1 MSSVMGGLVGYG
13 AYVPYYQLERTRI
26 AGVLGSGGGF
36 GTRSVAAFDE
46 DTTSMAV
53 AAGRAALAPLT
64 PLAGISGPGGQ
75 PGRGCVRQLFF
86 ATTVPA
92 YADKTN
98 ATAVH
103 AALRLPA
110 DALAVDMAG
119 AVRSGVGAL
128 VAAAASAVPAMAVL
142 ADIRTGLP
150 GSADERDGGDGAAA
164 FVFGPANGS
173 ADSGPRGGVWGGR
186 PPGPCP
192 AGGVW
197 GGRPPGPCPAG
208 GVWGGRPP
216 GPALPVLAEVIGQG
230 CATAEFGDRWRAPGA
245 AASQVWEERFGEQVY
260 GPLAEAAM
268 ADALKQAGLLPGQ
281 VDHLIVAGLPARAVS
296 RTVRAAGVPAEAV
309 AGNHALPLSGRI
321 GNAGTAQPGILLADV
336 LDRAGPGETVLLVVL
351 ADGAFALALRT
362 TEALAS
368 HRQAQP
374 VAAQIAAGSTAL
386 DYATFLSWRG
396 FLDREPPRRPDP
408 DPVAAPPSWR
418 RTDWKFGLVAA
429 KCTRCGTRS
438 LPPDRVCQQCH
449 AVDEMA
455 PEPLADVPATV
466 TTYTVDRLAYT
477 PSPPMLMVVI
487 DFDGG
492 GRMRCQLTDAAE
504 DEVRAGLR
512 VEMTFRRL
520 VTASGVHNYFWKARP
535 VRFAG
540 KGE

>member
-1 MSSVMGGLVGYG
+1 MSSAMGGLVGYG

-26 AGVLGSGGGF
+26 AGVLGSGGGS

-53 AAGRAALAPLT
+53 AAGRAALAGLT
-64 PLAGISGPGGQ
+64 GPGGQ

-86 ATTVPA
+86 ATAVPA

-128 VAAAASAVPAMAVL
+128 VTAAASAGPAMAVL

-164 FVFGPANGS
+164 FVFSGADAS
-173 ADSGPRGGVWGGR
+173 AG
-186 PPGPCP
+186 
-192 AGGVW
+192 
-197 GGRPPGPCPAG
+197 
-208 GVWGGRPP
+208 
-216 GPALPVLAEVIGQG
+216 LPVLAEVIGQG

-245 AASQVWEERFGEQVY
+245 AASRVWEERFGEQVY

-268 ADALKQAGLLPGQ
+268 ADALKQAGLTPGQ
-281 VDHLIVAGLPARAVS
+281 VDHLVVAGLPARAVS
-296 RTVRAAGVPAEAV
+296 RTIRAAGVPAEAV
-309 AGNHALPLSGRI
+309 ADHHALPLSGRI

-351 ADGAFALALRT
+351 ADGAFALVLRT

-368 HRQAQP
+368 HRQPQS
-374 VAAQIAAGSTAL
+374 VAAQIEAGSTAL

-408 DPVAAPPSWR
+408 DPVAAPPAQR

-449 AVDEMA
+449 TVDEMI

-477 PSPPMLMVVI
+477 PSPPVLMVVL

-504 DEVRAGLR
+504 DEVGIGLR

-535 VRFAG
+535 ARFAG
-540 KGE
+540 SEGKDE

>member
-1 MSSVMGGLVGYG
+1 MGGLVGYG

-26 AGVLGSGGGF
+26 AGVLGQGGGF

-53 AAGRAALAPLT
+53 AAGRAALAGMT
-64 PLAGISGPGGQ
+64 GPGGQ
-75 PGRGCVRQLFF
+75 PGRACVRQLFV

-128 VAAAASAVPAMAVL
+128 VAAAQSALTSMAVL

-164 FVFGPANGS
+164 FVFGGT
-173 ADSGPRGGVWGGR
+173 DDG
-186 PPGPCP
+186 
-192 AGGVW
+192 
-197 GGRPPGPCPAG
+197 
-208 GVWGGRPP
+208 
-216 GPALPVLAEVIGQG
+216 LPVLAEVIGQG
-230 CATAEFGDRWRAPGA
+230 CATAEFLDRWRAPGA
-245 AASQVWEERFGEQVY
+245 AASRVWEERFGEQVY
-260 GPLAEAAM
+260 GPLAEAAI
-268 ADALKQAGLLPGQ
+268 ADALKQAGLTPSQ
-281 VDHLIVAGLPARAVS
+281 VGHLIVAGLHARAVS
-296 RTVRAAGVPAEAV
+296 RTVRAAGTPAEAAADNLV
-309 AGNHALPLSGRI
+309 ASI
-321 GNAGTAQPGILLADV
+321 GNAGTAQAGILLADV
-336 LDRAGPGETVLLVVL
+336 LDRAGPDEIVLLVVL
-351 ADGAFALALRT
+351 ADGATALALRT
-362 TEALAS
+362 TQALAS
-368 HRQAQP
+368 HRQPQP
-374 VAAQIAAGSTAL
+374 VAAQIAAGNTAL
-386 DYATFLSWRG
+386 EYATFLSWRG

-408 DPVAAPPSWR
+408 DAVAAPPAQR
-418 RTDWKFGLVAA
+418 RADWKFGLVAS
-429 KCTRCGTRS
+429 KCTQCGTRS
-438 LPPDRVCQQCH
+438 LPPDRVCKQCH

-455 PEPLADVPATV
+455 PEPLADAPATV
-466 TTYTVDRLAYT
+466 TTYTVDRLAFT

-520 VTASGVHNYFWKARP
+520 ITAAGVHNYFWKARP
-535 VRFAG
+535 VRREG
-540 KGE
+540 

>member
-1 MSSVMGGLVGYG
+1 MGGLVGYA
-13 AYVPYYQLERTRI
+13 AYIPYYQLERSRI
-26 AGVLGSGGGF
+26 AGVLGSGGGR
-36 GTRSVAAFDE
+36 GTRSVAAYDE
-46 DTTSMAV
+46 DTTSMGV
-53 AAGRAALAPLT
+53 AAGRAALAGLT
-64 PLAGISGPGGQ
+64 LRGGPGGRR
-75 PGRGCVRQLFF
+75 GRVSVRQLFL

-128 VAAAASAVPAMAVL
+128 VTAAQSPAPAMAVL

-164 FVFGPANGS
+164 FVFGGS
-173 ADSGPRGGVWGGR
+173 DDGFP
-186 PPGPCP
+186 
-192 AGGVW
+192 
-197 GGRPPGPCPAG
+197 
-208 GVWGGRPP
+208 
-216 GPALPVLAEVIGQG
+216 LLAEIIGQG
-230 CATAEFGDRWRAPGA
+230 SATAEFLDRWRAPGA
-245 AASQVWEERFGEQVY
+245 ATSRVWEERFGEQVY

-268 ADALKQAGLLPGQ
+268 ADALKQAGLTPGQ
-281 VDHLIVAGLPARAVS
+281 VDHFIVAGLPGRAVS
-296 RTVRAAGVPAEAV
+296 RTVRAAGVRAEAV
-309 AGNHALPLSGRI
+309 ARNHAASI

-336 LDRAGPGETVLLVVL
+336 LDRAGPDETILLVVL
-351 ADGAFALALRT
+351 ADGATALALRT
-362 TEALAS
+362 TAALAS
-368 HRQAQP
+368 HRQPQP

-386 DYATFLSWRG
+386 DYAAFLSWRG

-408 DPVAAPPSWR
+408 DPVAAPPAQR
-418 RTDWKFGLVAA
+418 RAGWKFGLVAS

-466 TTYTVDRLAYT
+466 ATYTVDRLAYT

-504 DEVRAGLR
+504 DEVRIGLR

-520 VTASGVHNYFWKARP
+520 VTAAGVHNYFWKAQPIR
-535 VRFAG
+535 REG
-540 KGE
+540 

>member
-1 MSSVMGGLVGYG
+1 MGGLVGYG
-13 AYVPYYQLERTRI
+13 AYVPYYRLERTRI
-26 AGVLGSGGGF
+26 TGVLGQGGGS

-53 AAGRAALAPLT
+53 AAGRAALAGMT
-64 PLAGISGPGGQ
+64 GPGGQ

-128 VAAAASAVPAMAVL
+128 VTAAASAVPTMAVL

-150 GSADERDGGDGAAA
+150 GGADERDGGDGAAA
-164 FVFGPANGS
+164 FVFSG
-173 ADSGPRGGVWGGR
+173 ADGG
-186 PPGPCP
+186 
-192 AGGVW
+192 AG
-197 GGRPPGPCPAG
+197 
-208 GVWGGRPP
+208 
-216 GPALPVLAEVIGQG
+216 LPVLAEVIGQG
-230 CATAEFGDRWRAPGA
+230 SATAEFLDRWRTPGA
-245 AASQVWEERFGEQVY
+245 AASRLWEERFGEQVY

-268 ADALKQAGLLPGQ
+268 ADA
-281 VDHLIVAGLPARAVS
+281 
-296 RTVRAAGVPAEAV
+296 
-309 AGNHALPLSGRI
+309 
-321 GNAGTAQPGILLADV
+321 

-362 TEALAS
+362 TQALAR

-408 DPVAAPPSWR
+408 DPVAAPPSQR
-418 RTDWKFGLVAA
+418 RTSWKFGLVAA

-455 PEPLADVPATV
+455 PEPLADVP
-466 TTYTVDRLAYT
+466 
-477 PSPPMLMVVI
+477 
-487 DFDGG
+487 
-492 GRMRCQLTDAAE
+492 
-504 DEVRAGLR
+504 
-512 VEMTFRRL
+512 
-520 VTASGVHNYFWKARP
+520 
-535 VRFAG
+535 
-540 KGE
+540 

>member
-1 MSSVMGGLVGYG
+1 MSSAMGGLVGYG
-13 AYVPYYQLERTRI
+13 AYIPYYRLERTRI
-26 AGVLGSGGGF
+26 AGVLGQGGGF

-46 DTTSMAV
+46 DTTSLAV
-53 AAGRAALAPLT
+53 AAGRAALAGLT
-64 PLAGISGPGGQ
+64 GSGGQ
-75 PGRGCVRQLFF
+75 PGRACVRQLFF

-128 VAAAASAVPAMAVL
+128 VTAAASAVPTMAVL

-150 GSADERDGGDGAAA
+150 GSGDERDGGDGAAA
-164 FVFGPANGS
+164 FVFGGT
-173 ADSGPRGGVWGGR
+173 DSG
-186 PPGPCP
+186 
-192 AGGVW
+192 
-197 GGRPPGPCPAG
+197 
-208 GVWGGRPP
+208 
-216 GPALPVLAEVIGQG
+216 LPVLAEVLGQG
-230 CATAEFGDRWRAPGA
+230 SATAEFGDRWRAPGA
-245 AASQVWEERFGEQVY
+245 AASRVWEERFGEQVY

-268 ADALKQAGLLPGQ
+268 ADALKQAGLTPGQ

-309 AGNHALPLSGRI
+309 ADNGAARI
-321 GNAGTAQPGILLADV
+321 GNAGTAQPGIVLADV

-362 TEALAS
+362 TSALAS

-408 DPVAAPPSWR
+408 DPVAAPPSLR
-418 RTDWKFGLVAA
+418 RTSWKFGLVAA
-429 KCTRCGTRS
+429 RCTRCGTRS
-438 LPPDRVCQQCH
+438 LPPDRVCRQCH
-449 AVDEMA
+449 AVDEMT

-477 PSPPMLMVVI
+477 PSPPMLMVVL

-492 GRMRCQLTDAAE
+492 GRLRCQLTDAAE
-504 DEVRAGLR
+504 DEVGIGLR

-520 VTASGVHNYFWKARP
+520 VTAAGVHNYFWKARP
-535 VRFAG
+535 IRGEERRSAE

>member
-1 MSSVMGGLVGYG
+1 MGGLVGYG
-13 AYVPYYQLERTRI
+13 AYVPYHQLERRRI
-26 AGVLGSGGGF
+26 AEAMGSGGGR
-36 GTRSVAAFDE
+36 GTRSVAGYDE

-53 AAGRAALAPLT
+53 AAGRAALAGLT
-64 PLAGISGPGGQ
+64 PGGSGGSGGSEGGSGGQ
-75 PGRGCVRQLFF
+75 ADRGPVRQLFF

-128 VAAAASAVPAMAVL
+128 VTAAQSAVPTMAVL

-150 GSADERDGGDGAAA
+150 GGADERDGGDGAAA
-164 FVFGPANGS
+164 FVFGG
-173 ADSGPRGGVWGGR
+173 DT
-186 PPGPCP
+186 
-192 AGGVW
+192 AGGM
-197 GGRPPGPCPAG
+197 
-208 GVWGGRPP
+208 
-216 GPALPVLAEVIGQG
+216 PVLAEIIGQG
-230 CATAEFGDRWRAPGA
+230 CATAEFLDRWRVPGA
-245 AASQVWEERFGEQVY
+245 AASRVWEERFGEQVY
-260 GPLAEAAM
+260 GPLAEAAID
-268 ADALKQAGLLPGQ
+268 DALKQAGLPPGQ
-281 VDHLIVAGLPARAVS
+281 VDHLIVAGLPARAVN
-296 RTVRAAGVPAEAV
+296 RTVRAVGVPAGAI
-309 AGNHALPLSGRI
+309 ADNHAASI
-321 GNAGTAQPGILLADV
+321 GNAGTAQPGIGLADV
-336 LDRAGPGETVLLVVL
+336 LDRAGPDEIVLLVVL
-351 ADGAFALALRT
+351 ADGATALALRT
-362 TEALAS
+362 TAALAS
-368 HRQAQP
+368 HRQRQP

-408 DPVAAPPSWR
+408 DPVAAPPAQR
-418 RTDWKFGLVAA
+418 RADWKFGLVAA
-429 KCTRCGTRS
+429 RCTRCGTRS
-438 LPPDRVCQQCH
+438 LPPGRVCRQCH
-449 AVDEMA
+449 AVDEMV

-466 TTYTVDRLAYT
+466 ADYSVDRLAYT

-504 DEVRAGLR
+504 DEVRIGLR

-520 VTASGVHNYFWKARP
+520 VTTAGVHNYFWKARP
-535 VRFAG
+535 VRG

>member
-1 MSSVMGGLVGYG
+1 MSSAMGGLVGYG

-53 AAGRAALAPLT
+53 AAGRAALAPL
-64 PLAGISGPGGQ
+64 AGLFGPGGQ
-75 PGRGCVRQLFF
+75 RGRGCVRQLFF

-164 FVFGPANGS
+164 FVFGPADDR
-173 ADSGPRGGVWGGR
+173 ADDG
-186 PPGPCP
+186 
-192 AGGVW
+192 
-197 GGRPPGPCPAG
+197 
-208 GVWGGRPP
+208 
-216 GPALPVLAEVIGQG
+216 LPVLAEVIGQG

-245 AASQVWEERFGEQVY
+245 AASRVWEERFGEQVY

-309 AGNHALPLSGRI
+309 AGNHAARI

-336 LDRAGPGETVLLVVL
+336 LDRAGPDQTVLLVVL

-362 TEALAS
+362 TQALAA

-449 AVDEMA
+449 AADEMT

-477 PSPPMLMVVI
+477 PSPPTLMVVI

-520 VTASGVHNYFWKARP
+520 ATASGVHNYFWKARP
-535 VRFAG
+535 IRFAG

>member
-1 MSSVMGGLVGYG
+1 MGGLVGYG
-13 AYVPYYQLERTRI
+13 AYIPYYRLERTRI
-26 AGVLGSGGGF
+26 AGVLGSGGGS

-53 AAGRAALAPLT
+53 AAGRAA
-64 PLAGISGPGGQ
+64 LAGISGPGGQ

-128 VAAAASAVPAMAVL
+128 VTAAASAVPAMAVL

-164 FVFGPANGS
+164 FVFSGADAS
-173 ADSGPRGGVWGGR
+173 AG
-186 PPGPCP
+186 
-192 AGGVW
+192 
-197 GGRPPGPCPAG
+197 
-208 GVWGGRPP
+208 
-216 GPALPVLAEVIGQG
+216 LPVLAEVIGQG
-230 CATAEFGDRWRAPGA
+230 SATAEFLDRWRAPGA
-245 AASQVWEERFGEQVY
+245 AASRVWEERFGEQVY

-268 ADALKQAGLLPGQ
+268 ADALKQAGLVAGQ

-309 AGNHALPLSGRI
+309 TDSRGASI
-321 GNAGTAQPGILLADV
+321 GNAGTAQPGIMLADV
-336 LDRAGPGETVLLVVL
+336 LDQAGPGETVLLVVL

-408 DPVAAPPSWR
+408 DPVAAPPSFR
-418 RTDWKFGLVAA
+418 RTSWKFGLVAA

-449 AVDEMA
+449 AMDEMVS
-455 PEPLADVPATV
+455 EPLADVPATV
-466 TTYTVDRLAYT
+466 TTYTVDRLAHT
-477 PSPPMLMVVI
+477 PSPPMLMVVL

-520 VTASGVHNYFWKARP
+520 VTAAGVHNYFWKARP
-535 VRFAG
+535 IRSGSG
-540 KGE
+540 KDE

>member
-1 MSSVMGGLVGYG
+1 MGGLVGYG

-26 AGVLGSGGGF
+26 AGVLGQGGGF

-53 AAGRAALAPLT
+53 AAGRAALAGMT
-64 PLAGISGPGGQ
+64 GPGGQ
-75 PGRGCVRQLFF
+75 PGRACVRQLFF

-92 YADKTN
+92 YADRTN

-128 VAAAASAVPAMAVL
+128 VTAAQSALPTMAVL

-164 FVFGPANGS
+164 FVFGGAEDG
-173 ADSGPRGGVWGGR
+173 
-186 PPGPCP
+186 
-192 AGGVW
+192 
-197 GGRPPGPCPAG
+197 
-208 GVWGGRPP
+208 
-216 GPALPVLAEVIGQG
+216 LPVLAEVIGQG
-230 CATAEFGDRWRAPGA
+230 CATAEFLDRWRAPGA
-245 AASQVWEERFGEQVY
+245 AASRVWEERFGEQAY

-268 ADALKQAGLLPGQ
+268 SDALKQAELTPGQ
-281 VDHLIVAGLPARAVS
+281 VDHLIVAGLPARAVN

-309 AGNHALPLSGRI
+309 ADSHAARI

-336 LDRAGPGETVLLVVL
+336 LDRAGPGETVLLAVL

-362 TEALAS
+362 TEALAR

-408 DPVAAPPSWR
+408 DPVAAPPAQR

-449 AVDEMA
+449 AVDEMT
-455 PEPLADVPATV
+455 PEPLGDVPATV

-477 PSPPMLMVVI
+477 PSPPVLMVVL

-504 DEVRAGLR
+504 DEVGIGLR

-520 VTASGVHNYFWKARP
+520 VTAAGVHNYFWKARP
-535 VRFAG
+535 IRGEERRSAG
-540 KGE
+540 KDE